1 MNVEAWDA
9 DAVVPP
15 ATLPDGLVTAVLIGQ
30 PALTRGSEP
39 GEVVILIEAEQFSGT

>member
-15 ATLPDGLVTAVLIGQ
+15 ATLPDGLVTAVLVGQ
-30 PALTRGSEP
+30 PVLVRGNEP
-39 GEVVILIEAEQFSGT
+39 GEVVILVEADQFSGT